1 MSEKKE
7 TKENLKRLAIK
18 VAVAVAFLVVLG
30 TFRILVS
37 KMSGWSG

>member
-18 VAVAVAFLVVLG
+18 VAVVVAVLVALG
-30 TFRILVS
+30 MFRILIS

>member
-1 MSEKKE
+1 MSEEKE
-7 TKENLKRLAIK
+7 TKEDWKRLAIK
-18 VAVAVAFLVVLG
+18 VAVAVAFLVALG

>member
-1 MSEKKE
+1 MSEEKE
-7 TKENLKRLAIK
+7 TKENVKRLAIK
-18 VAVAVAFLVVLG
+18 AAVVFAVLVALG